1 MMSWWTLCFKEWR
14 RRPLRTSVTMSG
26 VAIALAALWS
36 LLSFG
41 RGYGQGVSGELD
53 RLGAHILVVP
63 KGCPY
68 DAASIAL
75 HGASWP
81 CYLPSKYLMQV
92 QSVGGVATAA
102 PVFMNAIPRSDGS
115 SDIYVGINEQM
126 PRLHR
131 DWRIQGRFPQQPME
145 VLLGAEAAR
154 RNGWKIGQQISLP
167 GIARMR
173 GRVSGILAPTQG
185 ADDTFIHLR
194 LSDAQRVFNHPNEL
208 THVLVKLGDPSD
220 MERVVAALRGCDAG
234 LSMNVVPLAHLFSTV
249 QSLVNATRLWL
260 VSIALVA
267 LLIAGAGV
275 SNAVL
280 MAVTERTRE
289 IATLRA
295 IGARHGDIFRLF
307 WLETLQVCAV
317 GGLLGI
323 AGAWFASHA
332 LEVLLRERLPFAP
345 HKVLLGWNWDIAGI
359 CLLVALILG
368 GLSGL
373 LPAWRASRLAPAIG
387 MRGRGEAV

>member
-1 MMSWWTLCFKEWR
+1 MSWWTLCFKEWR

-81 CYLPSKYLMQV
+81 CYLPAKYLAQV
-92 QSVGGVATAA
+92 QSVAGVATAA
-102 PVFMNAIPRSDGS
+102 PVFMNAIARSDGT
-115 SDIYVGINEQM
+115 SDVYVGVDQSM
-126 PRLHR
+126 LQLHR

-154 RNGWKIGQQISLP
+154 RNAWRVGQKIKLP
-167 GIARMR
+167 GLENVR

-194 LSDAQRVFNHPNEL
+194 LVDAQRTFRHPHEL
-208 THVLVKLGDPSD
+208 THVLVKLSDPSD
-220 MERVVAALRGCDAG
+220 MERVAEALRGCDAG
-234 LSMNVVPLAHLFSTV
+234 LSMNVVPLAHLFTTV

-267 LLIAGAGV
+267 LLIAGTGV
-275 SNAVL
+275 SNTVL

-289 IATLRA
+289 ISTLRA

-307 WLETLQVCAV
+307 WLETLQICAV
-317 GGLLGI
+317 GGLIGV
-323 AGAWFASHA
+323 AGAWVGSHF
-332 LEVLLRERLPFAP
+332 LETMLRDRLPFAP
-345 HKVLLGWNWDIAGI
+345 AQVLLGWNWDIAGL

-368 GLSGL
+368 GFSGL
-373 LPAWRASRLAPAIG
+373 FPAWRASHLAPAIG
-387 MRGRGEAV
+387 MRSRGESV